1 MNTQHHFPKRGFTL
15 IELLV
20 VIAIIAVLIALL
32 LPAVQ
37 AAREAARRAQCTN
50 NMKQIGLA
58 SHNYLDTQGVF
69 PPGAISTSGGSG
81 WNTNFF
87 TWAVLILPQIEGGTV
102 YNALNIYFGV
112 GSNNGGTQTGG
123 QSNSGEAFTAYYGV
137 PKVFLCPSDA
147 DNQNGLRPW
156 NGSLSVPYPNPLG
169 QAPAWAPPI
178 NPSTGQVVP
187 DVPIIDYAMSF
198 GDNCAGCMLC
208 DCLPWETPGTVA
220 TLPVGQMRS
229 GWPGYWGTKYNNAA
243 GISGALRGF
252 ADYATMQTVTVASV
266 TDGTSNSILVGEV
279 KPIADA
285 NNAFWTSTGSAS
297 GTTVPLGW
305 DANSYPASAANCNG
319 KWQSAVAPLGCRYG
333 SAAKGFASYHPGGAN
348 MLFADGSVHFLKKS
362 INLITY
368 NSLGSRNGGEV
379 LSADSY

>member
-1 MNTQHHFPKRGFTL
+1 MHTQFAFLKRGFTL

-58 SHNYLDTQGVF
+58 CLNYESSQSVF
-69 PPGAISTSGGSG
+69 PPGAISIYDPTGATSG
-81 WNTNFF
+81 WNSNFF
-87 TWAVLILPQIEGGTV
+87 TWSVLILPQIEGNVT
-102 YNALNIYFGV
+102 YNALNIFMGV
-112 GSNNGGTQTGG
+112 GQNGLNNG
-123 QSNSGEAFTAYYGV
+123 EAYTAYYGV
-137 PKVFLCPSDA
+137 PKVFICPSDA
-147 DNQNGLRPW
+147 DNNNGLRPW

-178 NPSTGQVVP
+178 NPFTGQTVQ
-187 DVPIIDYAMSF
+187 DVPVTDYAMSF
-198 GDNCAGCMLC
+198 GDNCAGCGLC

-220 TLPVGQMRS
+220 TLPVGQLRR
-229 GWPGYWGTKYNNAA
+229 GWPGYWGTRYNNAA
-243 GISGALRGF
+243 GITGALRGF
-252 ADYATMQTVTVASV
+252 ADYATMQVATMASV
-266 TDGTSNSILVGEV
+266 TDGTSNTILVGEV
-279 KPIADA
+279 RPIADA

-305 DANSYPASAANCNG
+305 DANSYPASASNCNG
-319 KWQSAVAPLGCRYG
+319 LWQSAAAPLGCRYG
-333 SAAKGFASYHPGGAN
+333 SAAKGFSSYHPGGAN

-362 INLITY
+362 INLTTY
-368 NSLGSRNGGEV
+368 AGLGSRNGGEV
-379 LSADSY
+379 LSSDSY